1 MSQQTF
7 KLVSN
12 KATCLLSNSPTVVK
26 LVGYSDFKKSLAYR
40 LDTEVALVL
49 VSAVE
54 RDGPASVTVT
64 VEHMKKVSNDEKSA
78 LHRSMT
84 LEWKSV
90 LCPWCSL
97 EPKRVASTDAE
108 YWQLPAPK
116 LRRLV
121 SEPVSPQK

>member
-1 MSQQTF
+1 M
-7 KLVSN
+7 
-12 KATCLLSNSPTVVK
+12 K

-64 VEHMKKVSNDEKSA
+64 VEHMKNVSKDEKSA

-90 LCPWCSL
+90 LCPW
-97 EPKRVASTDAE
+97 
-108 YWQLPAPK
+108 
-116 LRRLV
+116 RRLV
-121 SEPVSPQK
+121 SEPVSPEKRCCQVLVRQVDP